1 MLCGE
6 LRPKEIVHK
15 IRQEKQK
22 GKIGTLMGMS
32 ASQARLLSITAR
44 LTNNELSSQLL
55 TNSKVRLASKSEEAS
70 DEYMDALSATKL
82 TYQYYNDNGEAMNYN
97 LTPSVIYSYEP
108 LKSQYSIV
116 DNNGV
121 NLVSAQ
127 EAKNFEETDGLANFL
142 KRYDLL
148 EEVTTQQTVTKTK
161 TNRTESPNPE
171 WDVWNDKGEPD
182 INDPKYVITPAK
194 EGYHVYDWQYEQS
207 EEMTD
212 LYKMFEE
219 ASESCYKTAVG
230 SERWYEESCYMHV
243 LAHMLD
249 LSIDQIGNA
258 GAGYPKTFKT
268 TIGESISIVERDINY
283 SAINSARK
291 TPYMV
296 PISDIIRDGYDPK
309 DGTPVQILYAY
320 DHPSS
325 DLDLSTAKEWE
336 KLISDYYLP
345 NIDLS
350 AQPYDNDTKLKL
362 LISNYQKD
370 PSGNISK
377 KNLYQKCADM
387 LYLIKELDNLVP
399 DNKNT
404 SVIEYN
410 AYYTDVLVPLIKTF
424 QEDMQLSL
432 QGINIVDKGYDVPG
446 TDAVIDEEQH
456 KKDVEEYYNEEP
468 PKTIINEE
476 VVEYEDTITIT
487 HQVVNDK
494 DKAQWYTNLWYMM
507 NGSESANVV
516 TDDKD
521 ETTNGK
527 FVVNGA
533 EKKNPKTANYKVID
547 DITAK
552 DSSWLQ
558 YALENGIVSLRQ
570 AKYFN
575 PSEDSGKVPELESTG
590 YMWKSVG
597 FKNAIDI
604 KEVED
609 TEKIT
614 RAQAKYEKATREIE
628 AKDNEYDIQLK
639 NLDTIHNALQT
650 EYESVKNVISKNVER
665 SFKAFS

>member
-1 MLCGE
+1 MRCGGLCH
-6 LRPKEIVHK
+6 KEIVHK
-15 IRQEKQK
+15 IRQKKQK

-70 DEYMDALSATKL
+70 DEYMNALSATKL
-82 TYQYYNDNGEAMNYN
+82 TYQYYNDNGDAMNYN

-127 EAKNFEETDGLANFL
+127 DAKNFEETDSLHDFL
-142 KRYDLL
+142 NRYVNVDK
-148 EEVTTQQTVTKTK
+148 VTTPEYDAAKAQYDKDK
-161 TNRTESPNPE
+161 EIYDKLLDEWENDCKRLTEEYNIAYNEWKNNPYTA
-171 WDVWNDKGEPD
+171 DNSLYDKF
-182 INDPKYVITPAK
+182 
-194 EGYHVYDWQYEQS
+194 S
-207 EEMTD
+207 
-212 LYKMFEE
+212 
-219 ASESCYKTAVG
+219 TAVG
-230 SERWYEESCYMHV
+230 TSDELLALGDPDNGPNAGTRPASQGCYWHALFPKDPNSTSCYEHV
-243 LAHMLD
+243 LNHL
-249 LSIDQIGNA
+249 IDFNGQTSGNNGNGGRYSTTA
-258 GAGYPKTFKT
+258 GDE
-268 TIGESISIVERDINY
+268 II
-283 SAINSARK
+283 INSASCG
-291 TPYMV
+291 YMGNTCNDLMKEV
-296 PISDIIRDGYDPK
+296 SDAINEKDENGNYLRLCDDTDDLRAISGVSNRLQQAK
-309 DGTPVQILYAY
+309 D
-320 DHPSS
+320 
-325 DLDLSTAKEWE
+325 DLDAGKITDTQYKLQQ
-336 KLISDYYLP
+336 LISDYIDNGDGTYSLKSLKQKA
-345 NIDLS
+345 IDLMYVS
-350 AQPYDNDTKLKL
+350 RNWTANKGAEFSETDLSRDDMVDI
-362 LISNYQKD
+362 LINFTDGDMKRMSLAEE
-370 PSGNISK
+370 PVL
-377 KNLYQKCADM
+377 NLPEPPEK
-387 LYLIKELDNLVP
+387 P
-399 DNKNT
+399 
-404 SVIEYN
+404 IEP
-410 AYYTDVLVPLIKTF
+410 PLEEKI
-424 QEDMQLSL
+424 
-432 QGINIVDKGYDVPG
+432 
-446 TDAVIDEEQH
+446 VID
-456 KKDVEEYYNEEP
+456 
-468 PKTIINEE
+468 
-476 VVEYEDTITIT
+476 
-487 HQVVNDK
+487 DK

-521 ETTNGK
+521 ETTNGL

-604 KEVED
+604 KTVED

-614 RAQAKYEKATREIE
+614 KAQAKYEKATREIE

>member
-6 LRPKEIVHK
+6 LRPKEIAQE
-15 IRQEKQK
+15 IRQKKQK

-82 TYQYYNDNGEAMNYN
+82 TYQYYNDNGDAMNYN

-127 EAKNFEETDGLANFL
+127 DAKNFEEADSLGEFL
-142 KRYDLL
+142 KNYVNAESKETDISKQKYQNWVDTCERLNQEYTEAWNKWNEFPYKVTEDDEVYQMFVGVVGSL
-148 EEVTTQQTVTKTK
+148 E
-161 TNRTESPNPE
+161 
-171 WDVWNDKGEPD
+171 DPD
-182 INDPKYVITPAK
+182 NKP
-194 EGYHVYDWQYEQS
+194 H
-207 EEMTD
+207 
-212 LYKMFEE
+212 
-219 ASESCYKTAVG
+219 SCYGNALKG
-230 SERWYEESCYMHV
+230 SVACYKHV
-243 LAHMLD
+243 LAHLLAVNGKDTADETEIFTTSAGKTFNVPSQYITDSAIHSNNLTESMIPIKERIEDETLLCDGDDYYLADGDLTKQNIIQDAIDEGRVPTEKEILKSDFIYDAETNSVTGIKSLRQKAVDLLHLLWNNMLD
-249 LSIDQIGNA
+249 TTPTEEDPS
-258 GAGYPKTFKT
+258 KTYAELFKT
-268 TIGESISIVERDINY
+268 TEAYETLVNFTDGDLRNMALEPIDPPVLTLPDEPDKEY
-283 SAINSARK
+283 S
-291 TPYMV
+291 
-296 PISDIIRDGYDPK
+296 
-309 DGTPVQILYAY
+309 L
-320 DHPSS
+320 
-325 DLDLSTAKEWE
+325 
-336 KLISDYYLP
+336 
-345 NIDLS
+345 
-350 AQPYDNDTKLKL
+350 
-362 LISNYQKD
+362 
-370 PSGNISK
+370 
-377 KNLYQKCADM
+377 
-387 LYLIKELDNLVP
+387 
-399 DNKNT
+399 
-404 SVIEYN
+404 
-410 AYYTDVLVPLIKTF
+410 
-424 QEDMQLSL
+424 
-432 QGINIVDKGYDVPG
+432 
-446 TDAVIDEEQH
+446 VID
-456 KKDVEEYYNEEP
+456 
-468 PKTIINEE
+468 
-476 VVEYEDTITIT
+476 
-487 HQVVNDK
+487 DK

-521 ETTNGK
+521 ETTNGL

-533 EKKNPKTANYKVID
+533 EKKNQKTANYKVID

-552 DSSWLQ
+552 DASWLQ

-604 KEVED
+604 KTVED

>member
-1 MLCGE
+1 MRCGGLCH
-6 LRPKEIVHK
+6 KEIVHK
-15 IRQEKQK
+15 IRQKKQK

-70 DEYMDALSATKL
+70 DEYMNALSATKL
-82 TYQYYNDNGEAMNYN
+82 TYQYYNDNGDAMNYN
-97 LTPSVIYSYEP
+97 LTPALIYNYEP

-127 EAKNFEETDGLANFL
+127 DAKNFEETNTLHDFL
-142 KRYDLL
+142 KRYVNVEKIEDPDTVKAHNDWDAECKRLKEDYRIALEDWEKNPYDTKEDDSVYQTLVNIVGSSEDPSSCVYCYQRALKGTSGCYLHFLNHILDFDGTWPRQWGKYTASNGVEFTPGDADYGGMGAVPELTAVSDAINETDKNGNYARLCDGDDKYVPEYKSNGERDTDKYNLIQAKIDAGEVPDEIDILMSDYIYDADTNSVTGIKSLKQKTIDMYYLIQKLKELEKINNKPGEILGDSDRKAFQKIKTSMVDLL
-148 EEVTTQQTVTKTK
+148 INFTEGDLRNISTVELPK
-161 TNRTESPNPE
+161 PE
-171 WDVWNDKGEPD
+171 LKLPKEPK
-182 INDPKYVITPAK
+182 I
-194 EGYHVYDWQYEQS
+194 
-207 EEMTD
+207 
-212 LYKMFEE
+212 
-219 ASESCYKTAVG
+219 
-230 SERWYEESCYMHV
+230 
-243 LAHMLD
+243 
-249 LSIDQIGNA
+249 
-258 GAGYPKTFKT
+258 T
-268 TIGESISIVERDINY
+268 TI
-283 SAINSARK
+283 
-291 TPYMV
+291 T
-296 PISDIIRDGYDPK
+296 
-309 DGTPVQILYAY
+309 QI
-320 DHPSS
+320 D
-325 DLDLSTAKEWE
+325 
-336 KLISDYYLP
+336 
-345 NIDLS
+345 
-350 AQPYDNDTKLKL
+350 
-362 LISNYQKD
+362 
-370 PSGNISK
+370 
-377 KNLYQKCADM
+377 
-387 LYLIKELDNLVP
+387 
-399 DNKNT
+399 
-404 SVIEYN
+404 
-410 AYYTDVLVPLIKTF
+410 
-424 QEDMQLSL
+424 
-432 QGINIVDKGYDVPG
+432 
-446 TDAVIDEEQH
+446 
-456 KKDVEEYYNEEP
+456 
-468 PKTIINEE
+468 
-476 VVEYEDTITIT
+476 
-487 HQVVNDK
+487 DK

-552 DSSWLQ
+552 DASWLQ

-604 KEVED
+604 KTVED

-614 RAQAKYEKATREIE
+614 RAQAKYEKTTREIE

>member
-1 MLCGE
+1 MLCCAVDCAIKK
-6 LRPKEIVHK
+6 LSIKSDKRNRKE
-15 IRQEKQK
+15 
-22 GKIGTLMGMS
+22 KIGTLMGMS

-70 DEYMDALSATKL
+70 DEYMNALSATKL
-82 TYQYYNDNGEAMNYN
+82 TYQYYNDNGDAMNYN

-127 EAKNFEETDGLANFL
+127 DAKNFEETNTLLDFLGRYVNVEKIDDPDTVKAHDDWDAECKRLEKEHEIAYKKWEDNPYKVNEDDTLYQLVVASVGTSQNPIACYRSALSGYAGCYIHFLNHLLDFNGAESWGDDEYRDWPNTYTTSTGVEYSPATKEGHDDPQEWWGGMGAVNELKAVSDGINETDENGEYVRKCDGDDKFVPAYDNGGKKDTDKYNLLQAAIAEGRVPTDVEILRSDYIYDAETNTATEVKSIKQKLIDLYYLVMKSLITDKTALRDTLINFTDG
-142 KRYDLL
+142 DLL
-148 EEVTTQQTVTKTK
+148 
-161 TNRTESPNPE
+161 NMSL
-171 WDVWNDKGEPD
+171 EP
-182 INDPKYVITPAK
+182 IDPPVLTLPK
-194 EGYHVYDWQYEQS
+194 E
-207 EEMTD
+207 
-212 LYKMFEE
+212 
-219 ASESCYKTAVG
+219 
-230 SERWYEESCYMHV
+230 
-243 LAHMLD
+243 
-249 LSIDQIGNA
+249 
-258 GAGYPKTFKT
+258 PKIT
-268 TIGESISIVERDINY
+268 TI
-283 SAINSARK
+283 
-291 TPYMV
+291 T
-296 PISDIIRDGYDPK
+296 
-309 DGTPVQILYAY
+309 QI
-320 DHPSS
+320 D
-325 DLDLSTAKEWE
+325 
-336 KLISDYYLP
+336 
-345 NIDLS
+345 
-350 AQPYDNDTKLKL
+350 
-362 LISNYQKD
+362 
-370 PSGNISK
+370 
-377 KNLYQKCADM
+377 
-387 LYLIKELDNLVP
+387 
-399 DNKNT
+399 
-404 SVIEYN
+404 
-410 AYYTDVLVPLIKTF
+410 
-424 QEDMQLSL
+424 
-432 QGINIVDKGYDVPG
+432 
-446 TDAVIDEEQH
+446 
-456 KKDVEEYYNEEP
+456 
-468 PKTIINEE
+468 
-476 VVEYEDTITIT
+476 
-487 HQVVNDK
+487 DK

-552 DSSWLQ
+552 DASWLQ

-604 KEVED
+604 KTVED